1 MAPMSSPSFER
12 ILTNIIVATGALVVG
27 IGLLNVHD
35 VIALHLKLLGG
46 TLQKIEQWS
55 QGRTKPLTQ
64 VA

>member
-35 VIALHLKLLGG
+35 VIVLHLKLLGG
-46 TLQKIEQWS
+46 TLQKIEQW
-55 QGRTKPLTQ
+55 
-64 VA
+64 